1 MLIGMGGGV
10 AMVFSGG
17 GAPAAYFGAG
27 VVRAVEEAGLE
38 PTLFSGVS
46 SGAFNAAALAVG
58 KDADA
63 LAELWRAV
71 RWRDVARWRTD
82 LQRLPNMRNLLRG
95 SPHLL
100 DWLLRSVGWTSL
112 LDNSPARDTLI
123 RHLGGPELPIA
134 DGRTLV
140 ISSVDIAT
148 GDVVQFSNAA
158 PRRPGRITQ
167 CVDLSVDHVLAS
179 AAVPIAFPPVVV
191 DGRSL
196 VDAGTV
202 ANTPLRPVMDY
213 EPDAVIVVSGG
224 GGARP
229 APAPSSLG
237 ETIGLLVDNLAHFA
251 LHADFDHAATVNAL
265 AREAPATTD
274 RRYVP
279 MVLVEPVKLTFAAG
293 AFFRFTAA
301 DADRIMG
308 FGYERAVEA
317 LAGWDWLLPPSAS
330 NA

>member
-1 MLIGMGGGV
+1 MLTGMGGV

-38 PTLFSGVS
+38 PTMFSGVS

-58 KDADA
+58 NDAA
-63 LAELWRAV
+63 TLAELWRGV
-71 RWRDVARWRTD
+71 RWSDVARWRTD
-82 LQRLPNMRNLLRG
+82 WYRLPNLHNVLCR
-95 SPHLL
+95 SPHVL
-100 DWLLRSVGWTSL
+100 DWVLRSVGWTSL
-112 LDNSPARDTLI
+112 LDNSPARETLI
-123 RHLGGPELPIA
+123 RHLGGPELRIA

-148 GDVVQFSNAA
+148 GDVVQFSNTA
-158 PRRPGRITQ
+158 PRRPGRTTER
-167 CVDLSVDHVLAS
+167 VDLTVDHVLAS
-179 AAVPIAFPPVVV
+179 AAVPIAFPPVEV

-202 ANTPLRPVMDY
+202 ANTPLAPVMDY

-251 LHADFDHAATVNAL
+251 LHADFDHASTVNEL
-265 AREAPATTD
+265 ARDAPESTD
-274 RRYVP
+274 RRFVP
-279 MVLVEPVKLTFAAG
+279 MVLVEPTRLTFAAG

-317 LAGWDWLLPPSAS
+317 LAGWDWLKPKRRRKR
-330 NA
+330 

>member
-27 VVRAVEEAGLE
+27 VVRAVEQAGLE

-58 KDADA
+58 KDAA
-63 LAELWRAV
+63 TLAELWRGL
-71 RWRDVARWRTD
+71 RWSDVARWRTD
-82 LQRLPNMRNLLRG
+82 WYRLPNVSNLLSG
-95 SPHLL
+95 SPHVL
-100 DWLLRSVGWTSL
+100 DWALQSVGWTSL
-112 LDNSPARDTLI
+112 LDSSPARDTLI

-140 ISSVDIAT
+140 ISSVDLST
-148 GDVVQFSNAA
+148 GEVVQFSNAA
-158 PRRPGRITQ
+158 PARPGRTTQ
-167 CVDLSVDHVLAS
+167 RVDLTVDHVLAS
-179 AAVPIAFPPVVV
+179 AAVPIFFPPVVV

-202 ANTPLRPVMDY
+202 ANTPLAPVMDY
-213 EPDAVIVVSGG
+213 QPEAVIVVSGG

-229 APAPSSLG
+229 APTPSSLG
-237 ETIGLLVDNLAHFA
+237 ETVGLLVDNLAHFA
-251 LHADFDHAATVNAL
+251 LHADFDHASTVNDLVRDAP
-265 AREAPATTD
+265 EATD
-274 RRYVP
+274 RRHVS
-279 MVLVEPVKLTFAAG
+279 MVLVEPVRLTFSAG

-317 LAGWDWLLPPSAS
+317 LAGWDWLR
-330 NA
+330 